1 MNRRLLVFAGTIA
14 ATAALGGVAAAA
26 SAPTTV
32 TGSATQVKPTTA
44 VLNGTVN
51 PNGASTTY
59 YFQVG
64 LTSSYGAATAP
75 KSAGSGVKAKGISQS
90 AGGFVQGTIYH
101 YRLVST
107 NQFGMTFGR
116 DRAFKTTGHAPPGVL
131 TGSAVRLATNS
142 ATLTGAVFP
151 GSESTTWFFQW
162 GNTPAYGQNTA
173 AQKFAPSTT
182 AQLAVVPLQS
192 LLAPGIIY
200 HFRLVAS
207 HTSAA
212 TTYGSDSTFMTYP
225 SPRPTPT
232 MTASTRPGHQQHGPY
247 VFTTSGHL
255 GLPSWMPPQYACNG
269 NVTFRFFRGLKQV
282 GFTIAGIQ
290 PNCTFSGRT
299 VFNTIPG
306 GRRLHPHRAVGLR
319 VVIRSLSNNY
329 LETNRASIE
338 QVKLG

>member
-1 MNRRLLVFAGTIA
+1 MNRKLLVFAGTIA

-26 SAPTTV
+26 SAPSAV
-32 TGSATQVKPTTA
+32 TGSATQIKTTTA

-59 YFQVG
+59 YFQFG
-64 LTSSYGAATAP
+64 LTSSYGAASAP
-75 KSAGSGVKAKGISQS
+75 NSAGPGVKAKGISQS

-101 YRLVST
+101 YRLVAS
-107 NQFGMTFGR
+107 NQFGTTFGT
-116 DRAFKTTGHAPPGVL
+116 DRTFKTTGHAPPGVV
-131 TGSAVRLATNS
+131 TGSAVRLSTTS

-162 GNTPAYGQNTA
+162 GNTPSYGQNTA
-173 AQKFAPSTT
+173 AQKDAPSTT
-182 AQLAVVPLQS
+182 AQVAVVPLES

-200 HFRLVAS
+200 HYRLVAS
-207 HTSAA
+207 HAGAA
-212 TTYGSDSTFMTYP
+212 TTYGADSTFMTYP

-232 MTASTRPGHQQHGPY
+232 ITASTRPGHQQHGPF
-247 VFTTSGHL
+247 VFTTTGSL

-269 NVTFRFFRGLKQV
+269 NVTFRFYRGLKEV
-282 GFTIAGIQ
+282 GFTNAGIQ

-306 GRRLHPHRAVGLR
+306 GRRLHPHRAVELR
-319 VVIRSLSNNY
+319 IVVRSLSNNY
-329 LETNRASIE
+329 LETNVATTE
-338 QVKLG
+338 HVKLG